1 MKKIAATI
9 IKEWQLMRRDIS
21 GLLLLLVMPAALI
34 IVMAL
39 IQDAP
44 FKDYQELKFDLLLVD
59 NDNGSVAKQIVAGLK
74 QSKNFRVIDSIE
86 DNPLSDDHLKKLLNT
101 GKYKIGV
108 IIPKGTTAEIVNSA
122 NIVVNDIAKKT
133 GLSANLPSREMRDK
147 INIQLYFDP
156 VSKPTFRNA
165 ISTALDKYITYSC
178 SNILMQRLATLNK
191 DSNQVSDTAD
201 MDKLKDIMQGIGV
214 KEEPLSNEKQYTL
227 HMNSVQHNVP
237 AWAIFGMFFIVI
249 PIAGHIIKE
258 REDGSALRI
267 GLIPNAHRYVTMG
280 KIIFYTLICALQFW
294 LMLAIGIWAMPLFG
308 LPSLFAGVHAWVLLP
323 VSLCIGFAATSFGFF
338 IGTMFKT
345 VNQALPFGSVSVVI
359 LSALGG
365 IWVPVEILPPSM
377 QVMASISPLH
387 WSLDAVNQVILRNGN
402 ITSVI
407 APMLTLLATGGILWA
422 AGILTNK
429 SRQ

>member
-1 MKKIAATI
+1 
-9 IKEWQLMRRDIS
+9 MRRDVS

-59 NDNGSVAKQIVAGLK
+59 NDNGSVAKQIATGLK
-74 QSKNFRVIDSIE
+74 QSRNFHIIDSL
-86 DNPLSDDHLKKLLNT
+86 DGKPLSNEQLKDLLNT

-122 NIVVNDIAKKT
+122 NIVVNDIATKT
-133 GLSANLPSREMRDK
+133 GLSANLPAREMRDK
-147 INIQLYFDP
+147 VNIQLFFDP

-165 ISTALDKYITYSC
+165 ITTALDKYITYSC
-178 SNILMQRLATLNK
+178 SNILMNRLAALNK
-191 DSNQVSDTAD
+191 EPAQDNDTAN
-201 MDKLKDIMQGIGV
+201 MDKLKNIMQGIGI
-214 KEEPLSNEKQYTL
+214 KQEPLNNEKQYTL

-267 GLIPNAHRYVTMG
+267 GLIPNAHGYVTFG

-294 LMLAIGIWAMPLFG
+294 LMLCIGRWTMPLLG
-308 LPSLFAGVHAWVLLP
+308 LPALDTGTHSWILLP
-323 VSLCIGFAATSFGFF
+323 VSLCIGFSATSFGFF
-338 IGTMFKT
+338 VGTLFKT
-345 VNQALPFGSVSVVI
+345 VNQALPFGSVSIVI

-365 IWVPVEILPPSM
+365 IWVPIEILPPGM
-377 QVMASISPLH
+377 QAMADISPLH
-387 WSLDAVNQVILRNGN
+387 WSLDAVNQVILRNGD
-402 ITSVI
+402 ISSVLF
-407 APMLTLLATGGILWA
+407 PMSILLATGGILWA
-422 AGILTNK
+422 TGILLNK
-429 SRQ
+429 RVQ